1 MVVADEIERLGDNIL
16 KVLADELGL
25 VVADE
30 VERLGD
36 NIIKVLADELG
47 MLRADE
53 VEWCFEHVGFY
64 SCRARCIGREHKG
77 SACGNES

>member
-16 KVLADELGL
+16 KVLADELG
-25 VVADE
+25 
-30 VERLGD
+30 
-36 NIIKVLADELG
+36 

-53 VEWCFEHVGFY
+53 VEGSFEHVGFY

-77 SACGNES
+77 SACSKES